1 MFLSPAD
8 NSHRP
13 IWSCQRGV
21 HTRPW
26 RRVKRRRMASG
37 SAVPSRRAVA
47 ICFYRHTAGEGNRS
61 GWVASS
67 STGVRER
74 RRGGQCWGVHAFVRP
89 SLATGACGRTPAD
102 DQRHRPAGFA
112 HDDQPSTRSCLD
124 TVGHRHLSRRRACL
138 GGQFPVNTGLFGIAF
153 VLPRSAFL
161 VVTFR
166 SSAMRWSRHCFVRY
180 HSMRSQR

>member
-37 SAVPSRRAVA
+37 SAVPSLRAVA
-47 ICFYRHTAGEGNRS
+47 ICFYRHTAGKGDRS

-67 STGVRER
+67 SAGGRER
-74 RRGGQCWGVHAFVRP
+74 RRGGQCWGVHALVRP

-102 DQRHRPAGFA
+102 DQRHGPAGFA
-112 HDDQPSTRSCLD
+112 HDDQPSAESSDLL
-124 TVGHRHLSRRRACL
+124 GHGMISPLL
-138 GGQFPVNTGLFGIAF
+138 GERVRGPKGFAPVPQAPHPPPSPAGRGSHR
-153 VLPRSAFL
+153 P
-161 VVTFR
+161 
-166 SSAMRWSRHCFVRY
+166 SS
-180 HSMRSQR
+180 